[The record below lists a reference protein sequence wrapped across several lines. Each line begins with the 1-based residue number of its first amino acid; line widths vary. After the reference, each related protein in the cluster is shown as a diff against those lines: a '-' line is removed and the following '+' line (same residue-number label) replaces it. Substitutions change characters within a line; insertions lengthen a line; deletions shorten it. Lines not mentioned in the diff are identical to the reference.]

1 MRVRIAVTV
10 GQSCREVDRK
20 VLEGWLNIEGEKLEK
35 FVTDVCGWGVD
46 QTQGV
51 KGMVMIPLNKENE
64 AKGTVVREN
73 VQFDRESPLLRLRRS
88 ELTYHIT
95 EFSRVVRRAYEQPA

>member
-10 GQSCREVDRK
+10 GQSCREVEQK
-20 VLEGWLNIEGEKLEK
+20 VLEGWLNIEGEKFEK
-35 FVTDVCGWGVD
+35 FVRDVCGWGVD

-73 VQFDRESPLLRLRRS
+73 VQFDRKCHFIRIDLLMRLTN
-88 ELTYHIT
+88 LAQN
-95 EFSRVVRRAYEQPA
+95 SRE